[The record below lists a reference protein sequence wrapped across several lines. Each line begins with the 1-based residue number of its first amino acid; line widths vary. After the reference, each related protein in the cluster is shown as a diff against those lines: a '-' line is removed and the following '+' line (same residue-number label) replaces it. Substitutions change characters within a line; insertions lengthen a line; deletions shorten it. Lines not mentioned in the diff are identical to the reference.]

1 MSINGI
7 SAGYYPTDYKST
19 NAPKSTET
27 ASFADT
33 MGKTANVN
41 GGHTFH
47 WFKNDEGDK
56 AIGAC
61 GLKGGGSA
69 TVYKP
74 ADFDPENPV
83 YKVKA
88 WDAAG
93 NVIEERMVD
102 VSKVDPQNSNFLDML
117 AYSGHLADSGE
128 YPGAFSAFIDS
139 TANPHGSGSV
149 YDSYLDKM
157 DWKGIAKYYMQL
169 QYDLGNISGYM
180 FYKKF
185 WDFLEQHSFYQ

>member
-1 MSINGI
+1 MNVGGI
-7 SAGYYPTDYKST
+7 TSNYPIGYEARKTHKTTP
-19 NAPKSTET
+19 EQ
-27 ASFADT
+27 SFANT

-41 GGHTFH
+41 SSQGLTFH

-83 YKVKA
+83 YKVKV

-93 NVIEERMVD
+93 NVTTECMVD
-102 VSKVDPQNSNFLDML
+102 ASKVDPHNSNFLNML

-128 YPGAFSAFIDS
+128 YPDAFGAFIDS
-139 TANPHGSGSV
+139 TANPHGPGSV
-149 YDSYLDKM
+149 YDSYLDNM
-157 DWKGIAKYYMQL
+157 NWKSIAKYYMQL

-180 FYKKF
+180 YYKKF
-185 WDFLEQHSFYQ
+185 WDFLEQ

>member
-1 MSINGI
+1 MGINGI
-7 SAGYYPTDYKST
+7 STGYYPTRC
-19 NAPKSTET
+19 ET
-27 ASFADT
+27 GKTQGATSEKSFAST

-41 GGHTFH
+41 SGQGFTLH
-47 WFKNDEGDK
+47 WFDNEEGDK

-61 GLKGGGSA
+61 GLNGGSA

-83 YKVKA
+83 YKVKV

-93 NVIEERMVD
+93 NVTEERMVD
-102 VSKVDPQNSNFLDML
+102 VSKVDPQNSDFIDML

-128 YPGAFSAFIDS
+128 CPGAFSTFIQS

-169 QYDLGNISGYM
+169 QYDLGNISGYVS
-180 FYKKF
+180 YKKF
-185 WDFLEQHSFYQ
+185 WDFLEQ

>member
-1 MSINGI
+1 MNVGGITSNYPIGYGAGETQKTMS
-7 SAGYYPTDYKST
+7 
-19 NAPKSTET
+19 EQ
-27 ASFADT
+27 SFANT

-41 GGHTFH
+41 SSQSLTFH
-47 WFKNDEGDK
+47 WFENEQGDK

-74 ADFDPENPV
+74 ADFDPANPV
-83 YKVKA
+83 YKVKV
-88 WDAAG
+88 WDATG
-93 NVIEERMVD
+93 NVTEERMVD
-102 VSKVDPQNSNFLDML
+102 VSKVDPQNSDFLDML

-128 YPGAFSAFIDS
+128 YPDAFGAFIDS
-139 TANPHGSGSV
+139 TANPHGPGSV

-157 DWKGIAKYYMQL
+157 DWKSIAKYYMQL

-185 WDFLEQHSFYQ
+185 WDYLEQ

>member
-1 MSINGI
+1 MGINGI
-7 SAGYYPTDYKST
+7 SAGYYPTAYT
-19 NAPKSTET
+19 NINTPEITEA
-27 ASFADT
+27 ASFADI

-41 GGHTFH
+41 NSQGLTFH
-47 WFKNDEGDK
+47 WFNSEEGDK

-83 YKVKA
+83 YKVKT

-93 NVIEERMVD
+93 NVTEERMVD
-102 VSKVDPQNSNFLDML
+102 ISTVDPQNSSFLDML
-117 AYSGHLADSGE
+117 AYSGYLADSGE
-128 YPGAFSAFIDS
+128 YPGAFGAFIDS
-139 TANPHGSGSV
+139 TANPHGPGSV

-157 DWKGIAKYYMQL
+157 DWKSIAKYYMQL

-180 FYKKF
+180 YYKKF
-185 WDFLEQHSFYQ
+185 WDFLTQ

>member
-1 MSINGI
+1 MSINGV
-7 SAGYYPTDYKST
+7 STNYYPTAYTNT

-27 ASFADT
+27 PSFADT

-93 NVIEERMVD
+93 NVTEERMVD
-102 VSKVDPQNSNFLDML
+102 VSKIDPQNSNFLDML

-139 TANPHGSGSV
+139 TANPPSSGSV

-180 FYKKF
+180 LYKKF